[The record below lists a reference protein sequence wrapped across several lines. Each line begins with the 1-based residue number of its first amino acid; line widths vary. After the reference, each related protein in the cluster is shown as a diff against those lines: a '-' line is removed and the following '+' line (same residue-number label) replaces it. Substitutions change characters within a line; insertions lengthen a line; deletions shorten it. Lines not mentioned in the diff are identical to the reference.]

1 MAKRIEWH
9 GRVLQGGMPVASVTC
24 EGKRRML
31 AELHHY
37 AAMYSQD
44 GSVELQTR
52 TGKNRWRDHTPEKG
66 IEHG

>member
-1 MAKRIEWH
+1 
-9 GRVLQGGMPVASVTC
+9 MPVASVTC